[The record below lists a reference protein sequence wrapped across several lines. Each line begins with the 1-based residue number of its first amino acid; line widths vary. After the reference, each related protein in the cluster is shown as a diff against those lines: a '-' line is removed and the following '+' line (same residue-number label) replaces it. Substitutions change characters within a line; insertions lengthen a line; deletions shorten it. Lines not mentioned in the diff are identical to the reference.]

1 MNQEQYVEM
10 FEKLGLYCRDR
21 YGNDRP
27 IYTAYRSGRKLRHP
41 DRDLPTIYFCT
52 YDQRIYFSVRVEDSH
67 HYPAHL
73 WDMFRPRPR
82 GERDEAYMCLAPRE
96 GMERRAFR
104 QLIGLTDEIAELLDY
119 MNGQIAALNS
129 VVKHL
134 MIFHTAE
141 ILIYSDSLAKEEPP
155 VEASASFREGFADVR
170 KTVTEGKLPKGGK

>member
-1 MNQEQYVEM
+1 MNQDQYVEM

-82 GERDEAYMCLAPRE
+82 GERNEAYMCLTPRE

-104 QLIGLTDEIAELLDY
+104 QIIGLTDETAELLDY
-119 MNGQIAALNS
+119 MNGQIAALQA
-129 VVKHL
+129 VVGVLHGPDFAWPGGDGYLKRR
-134 MIFHTAE
+134 
-141 ILIYSDSLAKEEPP
+141 PP
-155 VEASASFREGFADVR
+155 AEASTSFREGFAAALKAISR
-170 KTVTEGKLPKGGK
+170 G